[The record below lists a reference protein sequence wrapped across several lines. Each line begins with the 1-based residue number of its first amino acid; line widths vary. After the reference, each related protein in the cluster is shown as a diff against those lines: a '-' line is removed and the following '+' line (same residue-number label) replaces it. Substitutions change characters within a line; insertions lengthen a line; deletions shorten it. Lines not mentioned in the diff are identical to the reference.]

1 MSGFSIRTK
10 LIAFL
15 VGILLAGQIVN
26 LISVNTRTRSA
37 IAEQAKSQLARAEVI
52 ATQHIK
58 AKAGQLT
65 ESVRIAIQDYETRTQ
80 LVKGEAMTRQSVLI
94 NLANRIKVT
103 RALLIDLDGMV
114 IADSAMTRDRLP
126 PPEKFAFPSM
136 LDAPADG
143 EVSTEIAVDGGTLY
157 RVVVVPVKYPV
168 TAAYVA
174 IELPIDD
181 QMASE
186 LRDVSAVPL
195 DITFAYDN
203 HGKGFQVAASTLP
216 QQMQDSII
224 KDLGDGQEAR
234 PAIVLIDGR
243 QFVTI
248 ERSVAVAKE
257 SPYVTAV
264 LQYAIDDAL
273 VPYNQLLVQLSL
285 ILLVVLVLSLGLGL
299 WVAES
304 IARPISKLATAAR
317 RIGAG
322 DYAAKVE
329 VTTGDEV
336 GQLGLAFNQMTAAIG
351 EREERIS
358 HQADYDQLTDMPN
371 RRMFERLLDQA
382 LAPVN
387 GDYPK
392 VTIALVGINR
402 LPEINQTLGHN
413 LGDTLITNIGPMIA
427 DLMPARSTT
436 ARISDSVF
444 ALLLPGQS
452 PDQVT
457 PLAGRIVHAFD
468 APVRI
473 DDAVAIDASVGIGM
487 ATSPAHGQNART
499 LLQHADVALF
509 SAHRAGGT
517 ITVYDPASDPFK
529 PENLSL
535 MGELRGGVARGELQL
550 HYQPKIGLGSGR
562 LIGAEA
568 LVRWIHP
575 RHGFLPPDRFI
586 PLAEESGTIH
596 RLTNWAL
603 KTAIDQARL
612 WQSEHL
618 DLKVAVNLS
627 VRDLL
632 NKNLPDLIQGLLGD
646 AGLAGEKLILEITE
660 SAIMSDP
667 ESAMI
672 VLRRLADQ
680 GISLS
685 VDDFGTGHSSFAY
698 LRKLPLAELKV
709 DKSFVLN
716 LSQNETDRT
725 IVRAIVDLGH
735 GLDLRIT
742 AEGVEDQQAYDI
754 LSGIGCDVG
763 QGYFMSR
770 PLTLDKFNI
779 FARESPYAAAAA

>member
-1 MSGFSIRTK
+1 MGAFSIRTK
-10 LIAFL
+10 LIVFL

-26 LISVNTRTRSA
+26 LVSVNTRTRDA
-37 IAEQAKSQLARAEVI
+37 IVEQAKAQMARAEVI

-58 AKAGQLT
+58 SKAEQLT
-65 ESVRIAIQDYETRTQ
+65 EAVRIAIQDFETRTQ
-80 LVKGEAMTRQSVLI
+80 LVKGEGMTRQSVLI
-94 NLANRIKVT
+94 NLAARIKVP
-103 RALLIDLDGMV
+103 RALLINLEGSV
-114 IADSAMTRDRLP
+114 IADSAMARDTLP
-126 PPEKFAFPSM
+126 TPYRFAFPSM
-136 LDAPADG
+136 LEAPADG
-143 EVSTEIAVDGGTLY
+143 EVATEIAVDNGTLY
-157 RVVVVPVKYPV
+157 RVVVVPVRLPI
-168 TAAYVA
+168 TQAYVA

-181 QMASE
+181 TMAGE
-186 LRDVSAVPL
+186 LRDISAVPL
-195 DITFAYDN
+195 DISFAYDDQ
-203 HGKGFQVAASTLP
+203 GKGFKVVASTLP
-216 QQMQDSII
+216 RTMHGMITNE
-224 KDLGDGQEAR
+224 LGNGPEAR
-234 PAIVLIDGR
+234 PAIVKINDR
-243 QFVTI
+243 QYVTI
-248 ERSVAVAKE
+248 ERTVVVAKE

-285 ILLVVLVLSLGLGL
+285 ILLVVLILSLGLGL

-304 IARPISKLATAAR
+304 IARPVGRLAAAAR
-317 RIGAG
+317 RIGSG
-322 DYAAKVE
+322 DYAAKVD

-358 HQADYDQLTDMPN
+358 HQADFDQLTDLPN
-371 RRMFERLLDQA
+371 RRQFERLLDHA
-382 LAPVN
+382 LSADN
-387 GDYPK
+387 GSKPL
-392 VTIALVGINR
+392 VSVALIGINR
-402 LPEINQTLGHN
+402 LPAINQTLGHD
-413 LGDTLITNIGPMIA
+413 LGDALIKSIGPIVA
-427 DLMPARSTT
+427 NLTPTGGRS

-444 ALLLPGQS
+444 ALLLP
-452 PDQVT
+452 DYT
-457 PLAGRIVHAFD
+457 PESAVPVVQQIVQYFEE
-468 APVRI
+468 PVRI
-473 DDAVAIDASVGIGM
+473 DETVSIDASVGAGI
-487 ATSPAHGQNART
+487 ATSPDHGSDARS

-509 SAHRAGGT
+509 SANHTGGAIT
-517 ITVYDPASDPFK
+517 IYDAAADPFK

-535 MGELRGGVARGELQL
+535 MGELRGGLARGELQL
-550 HYQPKIGLGSGR
+550 HYQPKINLGSGK

-603 KTAIDQARL
+603 RTGINQARQ
-612 WQSEHL
+612 WQNDGL
-618 DLKVAVNLS
+618 DLRIAVNLS

-632 NKNLPDLIQGLLGD
+632 NKSLPDLVSGLLSD
-646 AGLAGEKLILEITE
+646 AGLSGEKLILEITE

-667 ESAMI
+667 EGAML

-680 GISLS
+680 GITLS

-716 LSQNETDRT
+716 LAQNATDQT
-725 IVRAIVDLGH
+725 IVRTIVDLGH
-735 GLDLRIT
+735 GLDMKIT
-742 AEGVEDQQAYDI
+742 AEGVEDQVAYDL

-770 PLTLDKFNI
+770 PLTLDKFQV
-779 FARESPYAAAAA
+779 FARESPYAPVAA